1 MVQFTQRNGR
11 RCSTAVAYLHPA
23 VGRGNVEALT
33 DALATRVLFEG
44 GRTAGVEILRDN
56 NLETLRAEREVI
68 VCARAYHSPHLLL
81 LSGLGPA
88 DELRALGIEPAG
100 RPVGRAH
107 LLFGQG
113 AEGEFSKFAVTTTY
127 E

>member
-1 MVQFTQRNGR
+1 MPSPRVS
-11 RCSTAVAYLHPA
+11 CSRAGARPA
-23 VGRGNVEALT
+23 WRYC
-33 DALATRVLFEG
+33 
-44 GRTAGVEILRDN
+44 EITY
-56 NLETLRAEREVI
+56 LETLRAEREVI

-88 DELRALGIEPAG
+88 DELRALGIEPAAEQS
-100 RPVGRAH
+100 VGRN

>member
-1 MVQFTQRNGR
+1 
-11 RCSTAVAYLHPA
+11 
-23 VGRGNVEALT
+23 
-33 DALATRVLFEG
+33 
-44 GRTAGVEILRDN
+44 VEILRDN

-100 RPVGRAH
+100 RPVGRAQPPVRSGRRGRVQQIRGDDH
-107 LLFGQG
+107 L
-113 AEGEFSKFAVTTTY
+113 
-127 E
+127 